1 MRNQGLLLGFLALL
15 IPALQGCYPGGVTAG
30 GVAFVN
36 ADDRRTSGAQ
46 IDDKG
51 IERKAGRQIE
61 DKYGDQVHVDVT
73 SYNRFVVVAGEVPS
87 QQIKDDIGA
96 MVLGVENVR
105 NVQNELTVGPVPS
118 ASSKANDA
126 LLTTKVKGN
135 FMSNKLDPNNVKVM
149 TENGVVYLMGL
160 VTRKEGDQAA
170 ELASKTGGV
179 QKVVTMFEYT
189 D

>member
-1 MRNQGLLLGFLALL
+1 MAFLALFV
-15 IPALQGCYPGGVTAG
+15 PALQGCYPGAVTAG
-30 GVAFVN
+30 GVTVVN

-73 SYNRFVVVAGEVPS
+73 SYNRFVVIAGEVPS
-87 QQIKDDIGA
+87 QQIKDDIGT
-96 MVLGVENVR
+96 MVLGVESVR
-105 NVQNELTVGPVPS
+105 NVQNELSVSAVPS

-126 LLTTKVKGN
+126 YLTTKVKAN
-135 FMSNKLDPNNVKVM
+135 FMSKFDPNHVKVM
-149 TENGVVYLMGL
+149 TESGVVYLMGL
-160 VTRKEGDQAA
+160 VSRKEGDQAA
-170 ELASKTGGV
+170 EIASKTGGV

>member
-1 MRNQGLLLGFLALL
+1 MTDRRLLLAFLALL
-15 IPALQGCYPGGVTAG
+15 FAALQGCYPGAVTGG

-36 ADDRRTSGAQ
+36 ANDRRTSGAQ

-51 IERKAGRQIE
+51 IERKASRQIE
-61 DKYGDQVHVDVT
+61 EKYGDQVHVDVT
-73 SYNRFVVVAGEVPS
+73 SFNRFVVVAGEVPS

-105 NVQNELTVGPVPS
+105 NVQNELTVSPVVS
-118 ASSKANDA
+118 TSKANDA
-126 LLTTKVKGN
+126 YLTTMVKAN
-135 FMSNKLDPNNVKVM
+135 FMSKFDPNNVKVM

-170 ELASKTGGV
+170 EIASKTNGV
-179 QKVVTMFEYT
+179 QKVVTMFEYV

>member
-1 MRNQGLLLGFLALL
+1 MMERRLLLAGLVLL
-15 IPALQGCYPGGVTAG
+15 ILGLPGCYPGAVTGG
-30 GVAFVN
+30 GVAMVN

-61 DKYGDQVHVDVT
+61 EKYGDLVHVDVT
-73 SYNRFVVVAGEVPS
+73 SYNRFVVVAGEVPN
-87 QQIKDDIGA
+87 QQVKDDIGA

-105 NVQNELTVGPVPS
+105 NVQNELTVGPLTSS
-118 ASSKANDA
+118 ASKANDA
-126 LLTTKVKGN
+126 YLTTLVKAN
-135 FMSNKLDPNNVKVM
+135 LLNKINPNYIKVM

-160 VTRKEGDQAA
+160 VTHKEGALAA
-170 ELASKTGGV
+170 EAASKTSGV
-179 QKVVTMFEYT
+179 EKVVTMFEYR

>member
-1 MRNQGLLLGFLALL
+1 MRNRGLLLPFLALL
-15 IPALQGCYPGGVTAG
+15 IPALQGCYPGAVTAG
-30 GVAFVN
+30 GVTFVN
-36 ADDRRTSGAQ
+36 TDDRRTSGAQ
-46 IDDKG
+46 IDDKS
-51 IERKAGRQIE
+51 IERKASRQIE
-61 DKYGDQVHVDVT
+61 NKYGDQVHVDVT

-96 MVLGVENVR
+96 IVLGVENVR

-118 ASSKANDA
+118 GSSKANDA
-126 LLTTKVKGN
+126 LLTTKVKAN
-135 FMSNKLDPNNVKVM
+135 FSSKFDPNNVKVM

-170 ELASKTGGV
+170 EIASKTGGV
-179 QKVVTMFEYT
+179 QKVVTMFEYM